1 MRALVLDD
9 DAETREVVVRA
20 LSRDGFDVASA
31 ASPAEL
37 EAELASA
44 AEPFALFVFDV
55 MLDGAS
61 GLDVCRD
68 LRRRGVRTPVLFLS
82 ARGAV
87 DARVDGL
94 EAGADDYLAKPF
106 AVRELVLR
114 ARALA
119 RRGEARVD
127 GTIRIG
133 ELTLDFDRRVA
144 RAGESTLPITARE
157 WEVLRVLAMAE
168 GRVVP
173 TETLLERVWGEADDG
188 ARASLDVIL
197 SRIRRK
203 LDGPAGTPIVR
214 TVRGNGYALD
224 GPKAHGPKTYGDE

>member
-9 DAETREVVVRA
+9 DAETREVVSRA
-20 LSRDGFDVASA
+20 LGRDGFDVVSA

-37 EAELASA
+37 EAAILDGEA
-44 AEPFALFVFDV
+44 FALFVLDV

-61 GLDVCRD
+61 GIDVCRD
-68 LRRRGVRTPVLFLS
+68 LRRRGLRTPVLFLS

-119 RRGEARVD
+119 RRGDARVD
-127 GTIRIG
+127 GTLRVG
-133 ELTLDFDRRVA
+133 TLTLDFDRRA
-144 RAGESTLPITARE
+144 ATAGSSLLPITARE
-157 WEVLRVLAMAE
+157 WDVLRVLAMAE

-173 TETLLERVWGEADDG
+173 TDTLLERVWGETNDG
-188 ARASLDVIL
+188 ARASLEVIV

-203 LDGPAGTPIVR
+203 LDGPAGRPFVR
-214 TVRGNGYALD
+214 TVRGTGYALD
-224 GPKAHGPKTYGDE
+224 GPYGDR

>member
-9 DAETREVVVRA
+9 DAETREVVSRA
-20 LSRDGFDVASA
+20 LARDGFEVVAAS
-31 ASPAEL
+31 SPAEL
-37 EAELASA
+37 DAALLDDGEA
-44 AEPFALFVFDV
+44 FAIFVLDV

-61 GLDVCRD
+61 GIDVCRD
-68 LRRRGVRTPVLFLS
+68 LRRRGLRTPVLFLS

-114 ARALA
+114 ARALV
-119 RRGEARVD
+119 RRGDARVD
-127 GTIRIG
+127 GTLRVG
-133 ELTLDFDRRVA
+133 DRTLDLDRRVA
-144 RAGESTLPITARE
+144 RSGESTLPITARE
-157 WEVLRVLAMAE
+157 WDVLRVLALAE

-173 TETLLERVWGEADDG
+173 TETLLERVWGETDER
-188 ARASLDVIL
+188 ARASLEVIV

-203 LDGPAGTPIVR
+203 LDAPGGRPLLR
-214 TVRGNGYALD
+214 TVRGSGYALD
-224 GPKAHGPKTYGDE
+224 GPKTDGDR